1 MKCLLIHVVAAGLI
15 FSLPAAAHSAEEIQS
30 ENTLATAPELVLQMG
45 HFGGVWSVAF
55 SPDGKQV
62 LTGGTDDTAILWDAA
77 TATVLRRFEGHT
89 GYVKTVSFSP
99 DGKSILTGS
108 NDATAILW
116 NAATGA
122 KLREF
127 RGGDG
132 SVALSP
138 DGGLVLTDSLDKAA
152 TLWDG
157 ATGKVVR
164 SFEGDSVA
172 RRRRLEAAENQ
183 SPFVW
188 WRTAP
193 RQSAVEAVAF
203 SADGTRVLTGE
214 AGEQAILW
222 HALTGQQLR
231 TFEGHRARI
240 TSVAFSPDG
249 KTILT
254 GSWDSTAILWDADTG
269 AKLRTIGVHARGI
282 NSMTGRAGLGLS
294 PDYHYVTSVA
304 FSPDG
309 KSVLTGSCDGTAVL
323 TNLATRKELTFR
335 GPNDWVTS
343 VAFSP
348 DGKSVLTGWRE
359 GGAIL
364 WDATTAKQL
373 RTFEGKQR
381 EATAIAFSHDE
392 RLLATGYED
401 GTAIA
406 WDLAAGTRL
415 STWETRHRRI
425 DSVAF
430 TPDGQRLLTG
440 SIDGAILWDVATRS
454 KLRTFEG
461 SVRSAALT
469 PDGKTVVTWPYVWSF
484 FTPQQED
491 VAVLWNAA
499 TGKRFH
505 FIRGF
510 YPGVI
515 DVAFSPNSK
524 QVLIFDAS
532 VQVRAYEMDTATKVF
547 TIKPPRNYLYIHVAY
562 SPDGKQILTASSD
575 QAVLWDAS
583 TQKKLRV
590 FGAHDGWSN
599 SVSFSPDGKQ
609 ILTDS
614 EDQTVALW
622 DADTGRK
629 LRVFKTGQIG
639 AVRIALFSPNGR
651 FVVASDAV
659 GALHLWDVATS
670 DELCRIIALAG
681 DDWLTVTPD
690 GLFDGSPA
698 GIGGVRFRIHDRG
711 GTSVVSPEKLKTDF
725 QHPGLLAHLLKG
737 ERPQPSERNQ

>member
-1 MKCLLIHVVAAGLI
+1 MKCLLIPVVAAGLI
-15 FSLPAAAHSAEEIQS
+15 FSLPTAARSAEEIQS
-30 ENTLATAPELVLQMG
+30 EKIKILTTAPELVLQTG

-77 TATVLRRFEGHT
+77 TATVLRRFKGHK
-89 GYVKTVSFSP
+89 GYFKTVCFSR

-108 NDATAILW
+108 NDDTAILW

-122 KLREF
+122 KRREF
-127 RGGDG
+127 KGGDG
-132 SVALSP
+132 SVDLSP
-138 DGGLVLTDSLDKAA
+138 DGRLVLMGSRKKTATLSDAA
-152 TLWDG
+152 TG
-157 ATGKVVR
+157 QMVR
-164 SFEGDSVA
+164 RFEGDPVT
-172 RRRRLEAAENQ
+172 RRRRLEAAEKQ

-188 WRTAP
+188 WSTVQ
-193 RQSAVEAVAF
+193 RQSAFEAVAF
-203 SADGTRVLTGE
+203 SADGKRVLTGE
-214 AGEQAILW
+214 AGARAILW
-222 HALTGQQLR
+222 DALTGQQLR
-231 TFEGHRARI
+231 TFEGHRSRI

-269 AKLRTIGVHARGI
+269 ARLRTIGVHARGI
-282 NSMTGRAGLGLS
+282 NSLTGRAGLGLS

-304 FSPDG
+304 FSLDG
-309 KSVLTGSCDGTAVL
+309 QSVLTGSCDGTAVL

-348 DGKSVLTGWRE
+348 NGESVLTGWRE

-381 EATAIAFSHDE
+381 EATAIAFSQDE
-392 RLLATGYED
+392 KLLATGYED

-406 WDLAAGTRL
+406 WDLAARTRL
-415 STWETRHRRI
+415 STLETRHRRI

-430 TPDGQRLLTG
+430 TPDGERLLTG

-469 PDGKTVVTWPYVWSF
+469 PDGKTVATWPYVWSF
-484 FTPQQED
+484 FTPPQED
-491 VAVLWNAA
+491 AVLWNAA
-499 TGKRFH
+499 TGERLH

-510 YPGVI
+510 HPGVI

-524 QVLIFDAS
+524 QVLITDS
-532 VQVRAYEMDTATKVF
+532 SLQVRAYEMDTATKVF
-547 TIKPPRNYLYIHVAY
+547 TINPLSSRRYVRVVY
-562 SPDGKQILTASSD
+562 SPDGKRILTASSD
-575 QAVLWDAS
+575 QAILWDAS
-583 TQKKLRV
+583 TQKQLRA
-590 FGAHDGWSN
+590 FGEHDGWSN
-599 SVSFSPDGKQ
+599 SVSFSSDGKQ

-614 EDQTVALW
+614 EDQTIALW
-622 DADTGRK
+622 DAHTGSK
-629 LRVFKTGQIG
+629 LRVFKTAQIG
-639 AVRIALFSPNGR
+639 AVRVAIFSPNGR
-651 FVVASDAV
+651 FIVASDAV
-659 GALHLWDVATS
+659 GVLHVWDVATA
-670 DELCRIIALAG
+670 DKLCRMIALAG
-681 DDWLTVTPD
+681 DDWLIVTPE

-698 GIGGVRFRIHDRG
+698 GIKRVRFRIHDG
-711 GTSVVSPEKLKTDF
+711 GGESVVSPEKLKTDF
-725 QHPGLLAHLLKG
+725 HRLGLLAQLLKG
-737 ERPQPSERNQ
+737 ERPRPSE

>member
-1 MKCLLIHVVAAGLI
+1 
-15 FSLPAAAHSAEEIQS
+15 
-30 ENTLATAPELVLQMG
+30 
-45 HFGGVWSVAF
+45 
-55 SPDGKQV
+55 
-62 LTGGTDDTAILWDAA
+62 
-77 TATVLRRFEGHT
+77 
-89 GYVKTVSFSP
+89 
-99 DGKSILTGS
+99 
-108 NDATAILW
+108 
-116 NAATGA
+116 
-122 KLREF
+122 
-127 RGGDG
+127 
-132 SVALSP
+132 
-138 DGGLVLTDSLDKAA
+138 
-152 TLWDG
+152 
-157 ATGKVVR
+157 
-164 SFEGDSVA
+164 
-172 RRRRLEAAENQ
+172 
-183 SPFVW
+183 
-188 WRTAP
+188 
-193 RQSAVEAVAF
+193 
-203 SADGTRVLTGE
+203 VLTGE

-222 HALTGQQLR
+222 DALTGQQLR

-249 KTILT
+249 KAILT
-254 GSWDSTAILWDADTG
+254 GSWDSTAILWNADTG
-269 AKLRTIGVHARGI
+269 ATLRTIGVHARGV
-282 NSMTGRAGLGLS
+282 NSLTGRTGLGLS
-294 PDYHYVTSVA
+294 PEYHYVTSVA

-309 KSVLTGSCDGTAVL
+309 KFVLTGSCDGTAVL
-323 TNLATRKELTFR
+323 TNLATRKELTFK
-335 GPNDWVTS
+335 GLNDWVTS

-381 EATAIAFSHDE
+381 EATALAFSQDE
-392 RLLATGYED
+392 KLLATGYED

-415 STWETRHRRI
+415 STLETLQRRI

-484 FTPQQED
+484 FTPPQED
-491 VAVLWNAA
+491 AVLWNAA
-499 TGKRFH
+499 TGKRLH

-510 YPGVI
+510 YPGEI
-515 DVAFSPNSK
+515 HVAFSPNSK
-524 QVLIFDAS
+524 QVLITDAS
-532 VQVRAYEMDTATKVF
+532 LQVRAYEMDTATKVF
-547 TIKPPRNYLYIHVAY
+547 TINPLSNPRYVRVVY

-575 QAVLWDAS
+575 QAIFWDAS
-583 TQKKLRV
+583 TRKQLRV
-590 FGAHDGWSN
+590 FGGHGGWSE

-622 DADTGRK
+622 DANTGSK

-639 AVRIALFSPNGR
+639 AVRIAVFSPNGR

-659 GALHLWDVATS
+659 GALHVWDVATS
-670 DELCRIIALAG
+670 DKLCRIIALAG
-681 DDWLTVTPD
+681 DDWLTVTPE
-690 GLFDGSPA
+690 GLFDGSPTA
-698 GIGGVRFRIHDRG
+698 IGRVRFRIHDG
-711 GTSVVSPEKLKTDF
+711 GGASVVSPEKLKTDF
-725 QHPGLLAHLLKG
+725 HRPGLLAQLLKG
-737 ERPQPSERNQ
+737 ERPRPSE